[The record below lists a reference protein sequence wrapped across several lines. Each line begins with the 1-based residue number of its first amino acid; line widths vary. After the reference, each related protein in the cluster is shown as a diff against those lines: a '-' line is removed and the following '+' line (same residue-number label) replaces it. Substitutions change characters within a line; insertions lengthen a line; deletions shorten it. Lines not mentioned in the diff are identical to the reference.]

1 MNILK
6 RNIFLLLALAFL
18 LSGCRGKQGRAN
30 SVQKFVQATSLANIE
45 SAPKNSG
52 IKAPDFTLAKL
63 NGENFS
69 LSEFEGQV
77 VLLNFWGTWCAP
89 CLREIPD
96 FIKLQNKYQTDGLQ
110 IVGITL
116 SSGSPQDIQRFVDK
130 WGMNYTILTDI
141 RNYETHQVTNEY
153 GKALGRPITGVPTT
167 FLIDRDGYIVRA
179 YIGPRTE
186 EIFFK
191 DIKPYL

>member
-6 RNIFLLLALAFL
+6 QNVFILLALLFM
-18 LSGCRGKQGRAN
+18 LSGCRGKQGDT
-30 SVQKFVQATSLANIE
+30 KSLQQPVRSTIQGSIE
-45 SAPKNSG
+45 QVRNKSG

-63 NGENFS
+63 NGEKFS

-96 FIKLQNKYQTDGLQ
+96 FIELQNNYQTDGLQ

-116 SSGSPQDIQRFVDK
+116 SSGSAQNIQAFVDK
-130 WGMNYTILTDI
+130 WGMNYTVLTDI
-141 RNYETHQVTNEY
+141 RNYETHQVTNEF
-153 GKALGRPITGVPTT
+153 GKVTGRPITGIPTT
-167 FLIDRDGYIVRA
+167 FLIDRDGYIVKA

-186 EIFFK
+186 EIFLN